1 MSARLSKLGPRSASC
16 APRFCDSSESLH
28 YEAVTAAETSA
39 ARALLAFW
47 RSAGVDMDA
56 AEAIYAAPRSAR
68 PSAPAQAPQSQAR
81 GTRPAR
87 PSPAPKE
94 PVRPRAAA
102 PRLRR
107 TADSP
112 VDNARALA
120 SAADSIAALR
130 AAVEAFDGCA
140 LKATARNTVFSDG
153 QDDAPVLIIGE
164 APGRDE
170 DEQGKPFVGRSGQL
184 LDRMLAQIGLDRR
197 TNVLISNTIYWR
209 PPGNR
214 DPTQGEIVACLP
226 FVERLIELSRPK
238 LLILTGKAAAHT
250 VLKRE
255 DGVLKLRGRR
265 LLYARDGLELPV
277 NTMVMLHP
285 AYLLRQPQQ
294 KRLAWADLLLA
305 ESWLEELGVVRS
317 RRP

>member
-1 MSARLSKLGPRSASC
+1 
-16 APRFCDSSESLH
+16 
-28 YEAVTAAETSA
+28 VNAAETSAA

-47 RSAGVDMDA
+47 RSAGVDMDE
-56 AEAIYAAPRSAR
+56 AEAVYAGAPK
-68 PSAPAQAPQSQAR
+68 PAPAP
-81 GTRPAR
+81 PASSR
-87 PSPAPKE
+87 QPPRTAVPPASRQTP
-94 PVRPRAAA
+94 PPTA

-107 TADSP
+107 TPDSP
-112 VDNARALA
+112 IDTARVLA
-120 SAADSIAALR
+120 RAADSIAALR
-130 AAVEAFDGCA
+130 AAVAGFDGCA

-153 QDDAPVLIIGE
+153 VDNAPVLIIGE
-164 APGRDE
+164 APGKDE

-184 LDRMLAQIGLDRR
+184 LDKMLAAIGLDRQ

-255 DGVLKLRGRR
+255 DGVMRLRGRR
-265 LLYARDGLELPV
+265 LLYNREGLELPV

-294 KRLAWADLLLA
+294 KRLAWEDLLQAQSWLA
-305 ESWLEELGVVRS
+305 ELGLAQAS
-317 RRP
+317 HN

>member
-1 MSARLSKLGPRSASC
+1 MTASAP
-16 APRFCDSSESLH
+16 SSDQ
-28 YEAVTAAETSA
+28 A

-47 RSAGVDMDA
+47 RSAGVDMEE
-56 AEAIYAAPRSAR
+56 AEAVY
-68 PSAPAQAPQSQAR
+68 
-81 GTRPAR
+81 
-87 PSPAPKE
+87 
-94 PVRPRAAA
+94 AAA
-102 PRLRR
+102 PRAAEAPASGRTPVPPASSRQATAPAPVRR
-107 TADSP
+107 TGRQDAGGAT
-112 VDNARALA
+112 VDDARALA
-120 SAADSIAALR
+120 RGADSVAALR
-130 AAVEAFDGCA
+130 AAVASFGGCA

-153 QDDAPVLIIGE
+153 RDDAPVLIIGE
-164 APGRDE
+164 APGKDE

-184 LDRMLAQIGLDRR
+184 LDRMLGFIGLDRK
-197 TNVLISNTIYWR
+197 TNVLISNTIFWR

-250 VLKRE
+250 VLRRE
-255 DGVLKLRGRR
+255 DGVMKLRGRR
-265 LLYARDGLELPV
+265 LLYTREGLELPI

-305 ESWLEELGVVRS
+305 DAWLDELGLARVAH
-317 RRP
+317 P